1 MLNLSEFA
9 TDRYDDIQEYSSQIQ
24 NHPIQNPNPNPP
36 PPPQNPYLFDAS
48 HLLIMMNRLLHIR
61 GNSSSSIRHLAR
73 FNGGAA
79 TGERLSGRILLR
91 GVTSSSATTITT
103 NNYINTTQYHPTLN
117 GPSHCFHRRPFS
129 SSHDDFSPQKK
140 HNLENSEE
148 ESILTLID
156 THVKSNPIML
166 YMKGSPSQPQ
176 CGFSATV
183 VQILKNTGV
192 DFASV
197 NVLDY
202 PEVREGVK
210 KYAQWPTIPQLYVSG
225 EFVGGCDVVRE
236 MEESGELKELLS
248 KATKGVEEK

>member
-1 MLNLSEFA
+1 
-9 TDRYDDIQEYSSQIQ
+9 
-24 NHPIQNPNPNPP
+24 
-36 PPPQNPYLFDAS
+36 
-48 HLLIMMNRLLHIR
+48 MMNRLVNIHSGSRLV
-61 GNSSSSIRHLAR
+61 AQ
-73 FNGGAA
+73 FNGGAIISR
-79 TGERLSGRILLR
+79 TVGCG
-91 GVTSSSATTITT
+91 GVSSAPNLPVESYAAASNAHQSSAVD
-103 NNYINTTQYHPTLN
+103 NNIYSSQH
-117 GPSHCFHRRPFS
+117 FHRRHFS

-140 HNLENSEE
+140 HTLNSDTNEE
-148 ESILTLID
+148 ESILSLID
-156 THVKSNPIML
+156 SHVKSNPIML

-183 VQILKNTGV
+183 VAILKHSGV

-236 MEESGELKELLS
+236 MEESGELKDLLR
-248 KATKGVEEK
+248 KAIEDAKREEEKN